1 MMRAP
6 IAPGS
11 TSGKR
16 GGKWSLELENCR
28 LSLFD
33 SGDARR
39 RPRKIGNEE
48 G

>member
-33 SGDARR
+33 SVGAHRGR
-39 RPRKIGNEE
+39 KKIGNEQ